1 MVRNETR
8 EILEII
14 INDLV
19 FPFKKKLEHILNLR
33 VSNKNF
39 IKTKV
44 SIYSHIRL

>member
-19 FPFKKKLEHILNLR
+19 FPLKKKKLEHILNLR
-33 VSNKNF
+33 VSSNKF
-39 IKTKV
+39 YQDK
-44 SIYSHIRL
+44 SQYLQSH

>member
-19 FPFKKKLEHILNLR
+19 FPLKKKNW
-33 VSNKNF
+33 N
-39 IKTKV
+39 
-44 SIYSHIRL
+44 IYLT

>member
-19 FPFKKKLEHILNLR
+19 FPFKKKIGTYTQPEG
-33 VSNKNF
+33 F
-39 IKTKV
+39 Q
-44 SIYSHIRL
+44 